1 MIAAKNKKTV
11 QGEIV
16 LNNKAVKSKKTL
28 TVLGTIF
35 NQSLTWSDNLTPGK
49 KSLLTQIKRR
59 SAAIKRIANMVSFSF
74 AKQLSNALLFSK
86 LNYNIAIWG
95 ELGLQ
100 FKRKLNNII
109 SSTARYI
116 TRNEYFGRT
125 DTYILKQL
133 KWMNYYE
140 LHENSVNKLTY
151 KIINTNEQNY
161 MKDKLIE
168 NRNVRNWA
176 QNKCEPHDPQI
187 GWTRVSQQ
195 NYLQS

>member
-1 MIAAKNKKTV
+1 METYQNNNELKINTDKTQILIAAKNKKTV

-86 LNYNIAIWG
+86 LNYNIAI
-95 ELGLQ
+95 
-100 FKRKLNNII
+100 
-109 SSTARYI
+109 
-116 TRNEYFGRT
+116 
-125 DTYILKQL
+125 
-133 KWMNYYE
+133 
-140 LHENSVNKLTY
+140 
-151 KIINTNEQNY
+151 
-161 MKDKLIE
+161 
-168 NRNVRNWA
+168 
-176 QNKCEPHDPQI
+176 
-187 GWTRVSQQ
+187 
-195 NYLQS
+195 